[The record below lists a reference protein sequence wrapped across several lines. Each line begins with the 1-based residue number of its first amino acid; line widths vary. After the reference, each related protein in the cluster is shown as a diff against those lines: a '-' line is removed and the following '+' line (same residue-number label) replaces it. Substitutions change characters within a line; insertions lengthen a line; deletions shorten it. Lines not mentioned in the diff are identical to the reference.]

1 MSQESKGERSKVDI
15 RKMFPRLPSEP
26 IPITE
31 VTGRNQGRTWAWG
44 SALGASPSTPSLTDL
59 KQLIWDYWHL
69 PYRVSVRPT

>member
-31 VTGRNQGRTWAWG
+31 VTGRNQGRTWARGQPWVQG
-44 SALGASPSTPSLTDL
+44 PA
-59 KQLIWDYWHL
+59 HL
-69 PYRVSVRPT
+69 H